1 MLDESKR
8 IPNKIWVDNGNEFNN
23 KTIKS
28 CYKDNNIEI
37 EHIMEEDLLL
47 LKDLVRL

>member
-8 IPNKIWVDNGNEFNN
+8 KPNKLWVDKSNEFNN
-23 KTIKS
+23 KTMKS
-28 CYKDNNIEI
+28 WYEDNNIEI

-47 LKDLVRL
+47 LKDLLRL